1 MTTCRLI
8 LGAALL
14 AGAGSALAAKAP
26 GAAPKADQDNIRAH
40 IDFLADDLLEGR
52 ETGTRGYDIAARYV
66 ASQLRQYGVAP
77 KGEHGSYLQSVPLR
91 VTRLVHGSQVVELH
105 GKAGKQTLVYL
116 DDYAVGGSLLEEQ
129 SELTAPLIFV
139 GYGIQASRF
148 SHDDYAGLDVKGKIV
163 VVLSGKPTRFPTEEG
178 AHFGSIRHK
187 RELASRLGAV
197 GIIALQTPVTEKV
210 SPFARQRDNRHAAD
224 MTWVDAAGRPV
235 LDMAL
240 VQHRAS
246 FSLTGAAKLFSGV
259 DAKLDAIYA
268 LAAANEPVPRMD
280 LNLSARM
287 AKRSTLAT
295 LSSNNVVGMIEGSDP
310 VLKHEYV
317 VYSAH
322 LDHIG
327 TVKEKSGDNIYNG
340 AMDNASGVATLLEA
354 ARMFAQAPT
363 RPKRSVLFVALTGE
377 EKGLLGSDYFASNPT
392 VPRGSIVANVNLDM
406 PLLTFDFKNVVAF
419 GAEHSSL
426 KDTAAR
432 AVGKLGLSLL
442 PDPWPEQ
449 GSFTR
454 SDQYSFVR
462 KGIPAIA
469 IKTGMGSYSKEE
481 DPARMWAAFRSTH
494 YHQPSDDL
502 TLPFNFN
509 AAARFAQL
517 NYMIALEI
525 ANAPKRPV
533 WNKGDFFGDTFAR

>member
-1 MTTCRLI
+1 MATLRSI
-8 LGAALL
+8 LSAALL
-14 AGAGSALAAKAP
+14 AGAGSALAA
-26 GAAPKADQDNIRAH
+26 GATPKADQNNIRAH
-40 IDFLADDLLEGR
+40 LDFLADDLLEGR

-77 KGEHGSYLQSVPLR
+77 KGEQGSYLQPVPLR
-91 VTRLVHGSQVVELH
+91 VTRLVHGSQVLELH
-105 GKAGKQTLVYL
+105 GKTGKQALVYL
-116 DDYAVGGSLLEEQ
+116 DDYAVGGSLVEEQ

-139 GYGIQASRF
+139 GYGIQAGRF

-187 RELASRLGAV
+187 RELATRLGAV

-210 SPFARQRDNRHAAD
+210 SPFARQRDNQYAAD
-224 MTWVDAAGRPV
+224 MTWVDAAGKPV

-246 FSLTGAAKLFSGV
+246 LSLKGAAKLFTGV
-259 DAKLDAIYA
+259 DARLDDIYA
-268 LAAANEPVPRMD
+268 LAANNQPVPRMD

-287 AKRSTLAT
+287 AKRSALAT

-310 VLKHEYV
+310 VLKHEFV

-377 EKGLLGSDYFASNPT
+377 EKGLLGSDYFATNPT

-426 KDTAAR
+426 KHTAAR

-469 IKTGMGSYSKEE
+469 IKTGMGSYSKDE
-481 DPARMWAAFRSTH
+481 DPAKMWAAFRSTH

-502 TLPFNFN
+502 SLPFNFH

-533 WNKGDFFGDTFAR
+533 WNRGDFFGDTFAR